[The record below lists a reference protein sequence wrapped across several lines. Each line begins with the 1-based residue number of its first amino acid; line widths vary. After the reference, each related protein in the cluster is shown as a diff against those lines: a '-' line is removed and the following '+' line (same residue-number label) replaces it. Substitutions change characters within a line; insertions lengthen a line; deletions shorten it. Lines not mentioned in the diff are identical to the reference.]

1 MFRRFDDV
9 TRCWRHHLP
18 LHYYAFRLRYVLR
31 YITAYYGISWYITV
45 CYGMLRYTTACY
57 GMLRHITVY
66 NGILRCITISIL
78 GHLIFIKDYN
88 IIDFYFTFFILRL
101 SSPFSIFLISSLLS
115 HLFHIIL
122 LITLMSKLNKRYLE
136 HHQNKI
142 NQDFSTKFLQHSIL
156 VRFHSLFFLF
166 FRVQSYHPISSI
178 LFLLL
183 LLLFSFSIFSPLSS
197 FFSSLQSYFSSL
209 LPFST
214 PCVKMCACVLNFLC
228 PVVCGVCVIHQHQI
242 LFHLYFR
249 IIIEHLGPPKLIK
262 KKKNVRYVSSYKNTF
277 I

>member
-183 LLLFSFSIFSPLSS
+183 LLLLFYLFSSFIFLFISSILLLFSPPLFYSLCVNVCMCAEFSLSCGVWCVCYPPTSDSFSFIFPDNNRA
-197 FFSSLQSYFSSL
+197 SLAA
-209 LPFST
+209 
-214 PCVKMCACVLNFLC
+214 KAD
-228 PVVCGVCVIHQHQI
+228 
-242 LFHLYFR
+242 
-249 IIIEHLGPPKLIK
+249 
-262 KKKNVRYVSSYKNTF
+262 
-277 I
+277 